1 MQQLVFKYR
10 IKDKHAKRLAAQAR
24 AVNIVWNYCNETQQK
39 AAKAHRKW
47 LTGYDLVGLSAGAVD
62 AGLDLHSHTIQ
73 RVCLEYAKSRGQ
85 QRKPWL
91 RWRGRK
97 SLGWVPFNTGHI
109 VFRDGAFVFR
119 GKTYSVW
126 LDRPIPEGAAIGAGS
141 FNQDSCG
148 HWYLNV
154 PVEVE
159 TANVAS
165 IDKVG
170 IDLGLSS
177 LVALSNGETIQAP
190 QFYRKSQAV
199 LATAQRARKTKRVR
213 RIHTKARNRRKDF
226 LHKESARLT
235 KRYGLIVI
243 GDVSAAKIAR
253 SRFAKSVLDAGW
265 ADLKQ
270 MLSYKAI
277 RHGGSTL
284 EVSERYTSQSCSE
297 CGSLPASRP
306 KGIAGLRNRVFA
318 CDDCGAVLDRDVNA
332 ARNILGCGLATLVGG
347 TLPSSGNPGLQA
359 GE

>member
-1 MQQLVFKYR
+1 MEQMQQLVFKYR

-190 QFYRKSQAV
+190 QFYRKSEAVTGVRTSCTRRARDLPRDMGSSSSAMSVRQRSLGLGSQRVCSMRAGRTSSKCCHTRPLGMVAARLRSRSVTQASPV
-199 LATAQRARKTKRVR
+199 RSVAHCLLRGRKVSQGCVTGCLLAT
-213 RIHTKARNRRKDF
+213 
-226 LHKESARLT
+226 
-235 KRYGLIVI
+235 
-243 GDVSAAKIAR
+243 
-253 SRFAKSVLDAGW
+253 
-265 ADLKQ
+265 
-270 MLSYKAI
+270 
-277 RHGGSTL
+277 
-284 EVSERYTSQSCSE
+284 
-297 CGSLPASRP
+297 
-306 KGIAGLRNRVFA
+306 IAGRSWTA
-318 CDDCGAVLDRDVNA
+318 M
-332 ARNILGCGLATLVGG
+332 
-347 TLPSSGNPGLQA
+347 
-359 GE
+359 